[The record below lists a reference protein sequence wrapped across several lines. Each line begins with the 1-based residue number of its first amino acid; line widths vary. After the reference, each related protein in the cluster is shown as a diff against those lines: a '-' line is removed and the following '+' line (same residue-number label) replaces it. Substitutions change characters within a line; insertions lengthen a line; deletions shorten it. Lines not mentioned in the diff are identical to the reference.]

1 MQYETDC
8 PCGKVVTVRAVDAGA
23 TLRCACGREFEVPA
37 LSRLRRF
44 DPPPRPPAHPPA
56 DYAFLRV
63 PGVITTLA
71 GVAVSFFAGN
81 ALLGAGPEA
90 NDSRYLISAASG
102 VAQIV
107 GTVLVCVSK
116 RFPWFLYLLLPP
128 FGCLGMVVAMLIPE
142 RLPPVPPPPR

>member
-8 PCGKVVTVRAVDAGA
+8 SCGKVVVVQAADAGG
-23 TLRCACGREFEVPA
+23 TLRCACGREVEVPA
-37 LSRLRRF
+37 LSRLRRL
-44 DPPPRPPAHPPA
+44 DPPPPPSAPPPV

-63 PGVITTLA
+63 PGVITTLGGMALSFVVGVMLA
-71 GVAVSFFAGN
+71 GATGEETAVRPLAGMV
-81 ALLGAGPEA
+81 
-90 NDSRYLISAASG
+90 SA

-116 RFPWFLYLLLPP
+116 RFPIFLCILLPP
-128 FGCLGMVVAMLIPE
+128 FGCFGMVVATLIPE